1 MGLPRLSAFLW
12 EERGMVKIFGL
23 GLLALQLFIV
33 PLAWADSLVDIPKG
47 TVFELLEEL
56 EIPAN
61 RDFALLGQSALDEAF
76 NSTGQ
81 ILNDQT
87 GRPLNAPGNLASVTG
102 YLTFYRYYNRLFESY
117 EATYLNCLERH
128 RIYARM
134 PGSVP
139 STAVV
144 VQQGHG
150 NVAIVNQGRSHS
162 DEIYSAIGENSC
174 IPPNHTVAA
183 LVIDRKKAQGG
194 GFFAEGYR
202 FKVRDV
208 RWQAG
213 RYYHVVTIT
222 FDHEIVQGLVV
233 VTTHDP
239 ETIPMSALSGEHS
252 TAEGFWASVGESLV
266 DMTRIGGDY
275 FSIELPEKHYYE

>member
-1 MGLPRLSAFLW
+1 
-12 EERGMVKIFGL
+12 MVKIFGL
-23 GLLALQLFIV
+23 GLLVLQLFIV

-61 RDFALLGQSALDEAF
+61 RDFALLGQSALDDVF

-87 GRPLNAPGNLASVTG
+87 GRPLNASGNVTPASG
-102 YLTFYRYYNRLFESY
+102 CLTFYRYYNRLFESY
-117 EATYLNCLERH
+117 EETYLNCLERH
-128 RIYARM
+128 RVYAQV
-134 PGSVP
+134 PGSDFSAP
-139 STAVV
+139 IV

-150 NVAIVNQGRSHS
+150 NVAIINQGPSHS

-174 IPPNHTVAA
+174 IQPNHTVAA
-183 LVIDRKKAQGG
+183 LVIDRKKADGG

-213 RYYHVVTIT
+213 RYYHVVTVT
-222 FDHEIVQGLVV
+222 FDHKIVQGLVV

-252 TAEGFWASVGESLV
+252 TAEGFWASVGESLA

-275 FSIELPEKHYYE
+275 FSIELPEKRYYE